1 MDSTNERPPPEGR
14 ASKEEA
20 SDRVFVL
27 PRKSP
32 GYEQTSARVWIGMSW
47 IALIIETQRNN
58 EHDVCIEHQHY
69 ATRTKDPDE
78 AAKACRVMADR
89 CSVRCSI
96 TPKGRAR
103 GDGIALAYELKQ
115 RGIDVS
121 FDTLDEREERAY
133 EHEIAWADWSSAF
146 ADRPLPD
153 WSKLPELAKQLRRER
168 L

>member
-1 MDSTNERPPPEGR
+1 MDTTSKRPPP

-20 SDRVFVL
+20 SSNRVFQL
-27 PRKSP
+27 PRKPP
-32 GYEQTSARVWIGMSW
+32 GQPSEQTSARVWIGMDW

-58 EHDVCIEHQHY
+58 EHNVCIEHQHY

-89 CSVRCSI
+89 CSVRCCI

-103 GDGIALAYELKQ
+103 GDGIKLAYELKQ

-121 FDTLDEREERAY
+121 FNTLGEREERTY
-133 EHEIAWADWSSAF
+133 EHEIAWADE
-146 ADRPLPD
+146 LPGLPPP
-153 WSKLPELAKQLRRER
+153 SPELVELCERFRREH

>member
-1 MDSTNERPPPEGR
+1 MDTTSKRPPP

-20 SDRVFVL
+20 STNRVFQL

-32 GYEQTSARVWIGMSW
+32 GYEQTSARVCIGMSW

-96 TPKGRAR
+96 TPKGRA
-103 GDGIALAYELKQ
+103 GGAGIALAYELKQ

-121 FDTLDEREERAY
+121 FDTLDEHAIRIHERL
-133 EHEIAWADWSSAF
+133 ELDWADESNTPF
-146 ADRPLPD
+146 ATWRD
-153 WSKLPELAKQLRRER
+153 
-168 L
+168 

>member
-1 MDSTNERPPPEGR
+1 MDTTSKRPPP
-14 ASKEEA
+14 ASKEVA
-20 SDRVFVL
+20 SNNRVFQL

-89 CSVRCSI
+89 APVDVRI
-96 TPKGRAR
+96 TPKGRAG
-103 GDGIALAYELKQ
+103 GDGLRLAYELKQ

-121 FDTLDEREERAY
+121 FDTLDEREERNY
-133 EHEIAWADWSSAF
+133 EHEIAWADE
-146 ADRPLPD
+146 LPGLPPP
-153 WSKLPELAKQLRRER
+153 SPELVELCERFRREH